1 MYRLLAAVAASL
13 ILIFLVLPLV
23 AVFTSLQWTQ
33 VVVNLY
39 DPLVF
44 SAMRLSLV
52 TSIISVA
59 ASVLLGTPLAY
70 ILARGHFRG
79 KRLVGALVE
88 LPMVLPPAVAGVA
101 LLLAFGRQGL
111 VGRYLG
117 FGLSFSTLAVILAQV
132 FVAAPLYIR
141 AARGS
146 FTAVD
151 LDLERVSL
159 TLGVPPS
166 RTFYRV
172 TIPLSLPG
180 LFGGMIMTWARAMGE
195 FGATIMFAG
204 NLQGVTRTL
213 PLAIYTAMQSDFSAA
228 MVMSALMIIVSVAVL
243 LLARGVLRHP
253 EWGEGSVAEH

>member
-1 MYRLLAAVAASL
+1 MYRLLAAVATSL
-13 ILIFLVLPLV
+13 ILLFLLLPLI
-23 AVFTSLQWTQ
+23 AVFASLQWTQ
-33 VVVNLY
+33 VASNLY

-44 SAMRLSLV
+44 SALRLSLS
-52 TSIISVA
+52 TSVISVA
-59 ASVLLGTPLAY
+59 ISVLLGSPLAY
-70 ILARGHFRG
+70 LLARGDFRG

-111 VGRYLG
+111 VGQYLG
-117 FGLSFSTLAVILAQV
+117 FGLSFSILAVILAQT
-132 FVAAPLYIR
+132 FVAVPLYIR

-146 FTAVD
+146 FAAVD
-151 LDLERVSL
+151 PDLERVSL
-159 TLGVPPS
+159 TLGVSPG

-180 LFGGMIMTWARAMGE
+180 LFGGMVMTWARAMGE

-228 MVMSALMIIVSVAVL
+228 MVMSALMIVVSVVVL
-243 LLARGVLRHP
+243 LLARGALRRP
-253 EWGEGSVAEH
+253 EWGERSVAEH